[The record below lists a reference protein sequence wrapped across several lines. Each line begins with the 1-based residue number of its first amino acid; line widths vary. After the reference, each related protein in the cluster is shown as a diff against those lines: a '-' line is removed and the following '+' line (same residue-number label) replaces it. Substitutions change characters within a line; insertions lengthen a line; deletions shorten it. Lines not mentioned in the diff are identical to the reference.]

1 MYHARPH
8 QNQMASGFR
17 ARVTPATMSEALKLH
32 NGAVTPFDFHTD
44 GMLTKALN
52 PLEATDW
59 YQMTGK

>member
-17 ARVTPATMSEALKLH
+17 ARTTPATLPGALKQR
-32 NGAVTPFDFHTD
+32 NAAVSAFYFHTD
-44 GMLTKALN
+44 RMLTKALN

-59 YQMTGK
+59 YEMTGK